1 MGFLK
6 DLKGKFK
13 EFQAEHSHGR
23 GSEYVDAPSSSGVGG
38 APPEWTAAPEIS
50 VRIFSFSLL

>member
-13 EFQAEHSHGR
+13 ELQAEHSQGR
-23 GSEYVDAPSSSGVGG
+23 SSEYVDAPSSNGVGG

-50 VRIFSFSLL
+50 VRILSLSS